1 MRSTSTPG
9 TLVPRAAAP
18 RRPAR
23 LADLV
28 VEAITDGVV
37 AGTLAPS
44 SVLPPESALAEQF
57 QVSRVTVREA
67 VKLLEAKGL
76 LEVRHG
82 IGAVVRERSGW
93 SLLDT
98 GVLAAAV
105 RHDRSLRILD
115 DLVGVRIALE
125 SSLAGLAAA
134 HATDEDRVALE
145 ALYRRLEAEVHV
157 PEVFIE
163 TDMAFHDRIMAAS
176 GNDLARSIMTT
187 VHEQVRTSLRYQ
199 GRPSVED
206 VTVTN
211 RAHGRVLECIL
222 ERDAEGASRE
232 MAAHIS
238 AAWQRRRPAPEPQST
253 P

>member
-1 MRSTSTPG
+1 VRAAPTPG
-9 TLVPRAAAP
+9 TRVPIATTP

-37 AGTLAPS
+37 GGTLEPAT
-44 SVLPPESALAEQF
+44 VLPPESALAEQF

-82 IGAVVRERSGW
+82 IGAVVRERAGW
-93 SLLDT
+93 NLLDT

-105 RHDRSLRILD
+105 HHDGSVRILD
-115 DLVGVRIALE
+115 ELVGVRIALE
-125 SSLAGLAAA
+125 SSLAGLAAER
-134 HATDEDRVALE
+134 ATDEDRA
-145 ALYRRLEAEVHV
+145 AIAGLYRQLEAEVRA

-163 TDMAFHDRIMAAS
+163 TDMVFHDRIMVAA

-187 VHEQVRTSLRYQ
+187 VHGQVRTSMRYQ

-211 RAHGRVLECIL
+211 QEHGRVLERVL
-222 ERDAEGASRE
+222 DRDAEGASRE
-232 MAAHIS
+232 MAAHIG
-238 AAWQRRRPAPEPQST
+238 AAWKRRRPAPEPA
-253 P
+253 